1 MGKVAEGERQTGR
14 GTVEKALPWKATEPR
29 PTPQKPLSG
38 EGKRRGGGLSLS
50 YSPGKIEHR
59 AKRTVRPDL

>member
-14 GTVEKALPWKATEPR
+14 STVEKALPWKATEPR

-38 EGKRRGGGLSLS
+38 EGKRRGGGVSVCHIALARLS
-50 YSPGKIEHR
+50 IEQN
-59 AKRTVRPDL
+59 AQ

>member
-38 EGKRRGGGLSLS
+38 EGKRRGGVSVCHIALARLS
-50 YSPGKIEHR
+50 IEQN
-59 AKRTVRPDL
+59 AQ